1 METTQDYTTLL
12 DHKPIVQVFFDPI
25 THTITY
31 VVTDPTTKKSAV
43 IDSVMDYEPH
53 GATISFERAQ
63 EVIDYITKNEY
74 TVEWILETHVH
85 ADHLSAAPYLKEKLG
100 GNMAIGEHIT
110 TIQEVFGKI
119 FNEGTEFERN
129 GSQFDHLWSDNDT
142 FMLGNIPAVVLHT
155 PGHTP
160 ADMTYIIGDAVFAGD
175 TLFMPDFGTARVD
188 FPGGSA
194 KDMYQ
199 SAQKLFT
206 LPEEM
211 RMFICH
217 DYLPEGREEFQWETT
232 IGEQKHNNVQLNET
246 TDVEKFTRMREDV
259 DSTLGMPRLI
269 IPSIQVNMRAG
280 ELPKD
285 KEDGKVY
292 LKVPVNNAFSKN
304 E

>member
-1 METTQDYTTLL
+1 
-12 DHKPIVQVFFDPI
+12 
-25 THTITY
+25 
-31 VVTDPTTKKSAV
+31 
-43 IDSVMDYEPH
+43 
-53 GATISFERAQ
+53 
-63 EVIDYITKNEY
+63 
-74 TVEWILETHVH
+74 
-85 ADHLSAAPYLKEKLG
+85 
-100 GNMAIGEHIT
+100 
-110 TIQEVFGKI
+110 
-119 FNEGTEFERN
+119 
-129 GSQFDHLWSDNDT
+129 
-142 FMLGNIPAVVLHT
+142 
-155 PGHTP
+155 
-160 ADMTYIIGDAVFAGD
+160 
-175 TLFMPDFGTARVD
+175 
-188 FPGGSA
+188 
-194 KDMYQ
+194 MYQ